1 MKQYVILEANAS
13 VTYIDGDYIHTTDDG
28 RIYVY
33 RGKEIV
39 YIGAHG
45 GWWSVE
51 VREIENG

>member
-1 MKQYVILEANAS
+1 MKQYVILEASSS
-13 VTYIDGDYIHTTDDG
+13 VTYIEGDYIHSTDDG

-33 RGKEIV
+33 REKEIV

-51 VREIENG
+51 VKEINDG